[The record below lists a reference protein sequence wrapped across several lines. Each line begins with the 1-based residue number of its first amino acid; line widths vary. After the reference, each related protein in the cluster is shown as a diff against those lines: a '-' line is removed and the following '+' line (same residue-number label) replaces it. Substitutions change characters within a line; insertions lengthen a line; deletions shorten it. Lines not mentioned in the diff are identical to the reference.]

1 MKLYKGFD
9 KNMKCRD
16 FQYEEGET
24 YTHPGTPKLC
34 DEGFHACEVPLDCLK
49 YYAPADGSIYRE
61 VEMEGVTDEHED
73 DSKRVGKVIKIGAK
87 LSLRSLVLLSIH
99 IIKQKTEGSPAAT
112 SKYKSTAATSG
123 DYSSAATLGYY
134 STAATSGGY
143 STAATSGD
151 YSTAATS
158 GGYSTA
164 ATSGEYS
171 TAATSGYKS
180 TAAIS
185 GYKSTAATSGVY
197 STAATSGYKSTAA
210 TSGEYS
216 TAATS
221 GDYSTA
227 ATSGDKSTAA
237 TSGEYSTAA
246 TSGYKSTAVVEG
258 KESIALAGGYKSMA
272 KGALGCWLVLAE
284 RDDEYHI
291 LCVKAIKVDGA
302 QIKPN
307 TFYILKDG
315 EVVAYE

>member
-9 KNMKCRD
+9 KNMKCHN
-16 FQYEEGET
+16 FQYEEGKT
-24 YTHPGTPKLC
+24 YTHPGMPKLC

-61 VEMEGVTDEHED
+61 VEMEGVTDEHGD

-87 LSLRSLVLLSIH
+87 LSIRSLVLLSID
-99 IIKQKTEGSPAAT
+99 IFKKKTEGSPSAT

-123 DYSSAATLGYY
+123 DYSTAATLGY
-134 STAATSGGY
+134 Y

-164 ATSGEYS
+164 ATSGDYS
-171 TAATSGYKS
+171 PAATSGYKS
-180 TAAIS
+180 TAATS
-185 GYKSTAATSGVY
+185 GDKSTAATSGVY
-197 STAATSGYKSTAA
+197 STAATSG
-210 TSGEYS
+210 
-216 TAATS
+216 
-221 GDYSTA
+221 D
-227 ATSGDKSTAA
+227 
-237 TSGEYSTAA
+237 
-246 TSGYKSTAVVEG
+246 KSTAVVEG

-284 RDDEYHI
+284 RDDENHI
-291 LCVKAIKVDGA
+291 LGVKAVKVDGVE
-302 QIKPN
+302 IKPD

>member
-9 KNMKCRD
+9 KNMKCHN
-16 FQYEEGET
+16 FQYEEGKT

-34 DEGFHACEVPLDCLK
+34 DEGFHACEAPLDCLK

-61 VEMEGVTDEHED
+61 VEMEGVTDEHGE
-73 DSKRVGKVIKIGAK
+73 DSKKVGKVIKIGAK
-87 LSLRSLVLLSIH
+87 LSIRSLVLLSID
-99 IIKQKTEGSPAAT
+99 IFKKKTEGSPAAT

-123 DYSSAATLGYY
+123 DYSTAATLGY
-134 STAATSGGY
+134 
-143 STAATSGD
+143 
-151 YSTAATS
+151 
-158 GGYSTA
+158 
-164 ATSGEYS
+164 
-171 TAATSGYKS
+171 
-180 TAAIS
+180 
-185 GYKSTAATSGVY
+185 Y

-221 GDYSTA
+221 GD
-227 ATSGDKSTAA
+227 
-237 TSGEYSTAA
+237 
-246 TSGYKSTAVVEG
+246 KSTAVVEG

-291 LCVKAIKVDGA
+291 LCVKAVKVDGA
-302 QIKPN
+302 QIKPD

>member
-9 KNMKCRD
+9 KNMKCCN
-16 FQYEEGET
+16 FQYEEGKT

-61 VEMEGVTDEHED
+61 VEMEGVTDEHGE
-73 DSKRVGKVIKIGAK
+73 DSKRVGKAIKIGAK
-87 LSLRSLVLLSIH
+87 LSIRSLVLLSID
-99 IIKQKTEGSPAAT
+99 IFKKNTEGSPAAT
-112 SKYKSTAATSG
+112 SGGYSTAATSG
-123 DYSSAATLGYY
+123 DYS
-134 STAATSGGY
+134 TAATSGRY

-164 ATSGEYS
+164 ATIGYKS

-180 TAAIS
+180 I
-185 GYKSTAATSGVY
+185 
-197 STAATSGYKSTAA
+197 
-210 TSGEYS
+210 
-216 TAATS
+216 AATS

-227 ATSGDKSTAA
+227 NTSGD
-237 TSGEYSTAA
+237 Y
-246 TSGYKSTAVVEG
+246 STAVVEG

-284 RDDEYHI
+284 RDDENHI
-291 LCVKAIKVDGA
+291 LGVKAIKVDGDR
-302 QIKPN
+302 IKAD
-307 TFYILKDG
+307 TFYMLKDG
-315 EVVAYE
+315 EVVEYE

>member
-9 KNMKCRD
+9 KNMKCRL
-16 FQYEEGET
+16 FQYKEGET
-24 YTHPGTPKLC
+24 YTHLGTPKLC
-34 DEGFHACEVPLDCLK
+34 DEGFHACEVPMDCLK
-49 YYAPADGSIYRE
+49 YYVPADGSIYRE
-61 VEMEGVTDEHED
+61 VEMEGVTDEHGD

-87 LSLRSLVLLSIH
+87 LSIRSLVLLSIH

-134 STAATSGGY
+134 STAATSG
-143 STAATSGD
+143 D
-151 YSTAATS
+151 K
-158 GGYSTA
+158 
-164 ATSGEYS
+164 S

-180 TAAIS
+180 TAA
-185 GYKSTAATSGVY
+185 TSGAY

-221 GDYSTA
+221 GD
-227 ATSGDKSTAA
+227 
-237 TSGEYSTAA
+237 
-246 TSGYKSTAVVEG
+246 KSTAVVEG

-284 RDDEYHI
+284 RDDENHI
-291 LCVKAIKVDGA
+291 LGVKAIKVDGGR
-302 QIKPN
+302 IKAN
-307 TFYILKDG
+307 TFYMLKDG
-315 EVVAYE
+315 EVVEYE

>member
-9 KNMKCRD
+9 KNMKCCN
-16 FQYEEGET
+16 FQYEEGKT

-61 VEMEGVTDEHED
+61 VEMEGVTDEHGD

-87 LSLRSLVLLSIH
+87 LSIRSLVLLSIH

-123 DYSSAATLGYY
+123 YYSTAATSGFKSTAATSGDKSTAATSGYKSTAATSGVCSTAATSGVCSTAATSGY
-134 STAATSGGY
+134 KSTAATSGDHSTAATSGGY
-143 STAATSGD
+143 STAATSGY
-151 YSTAATS
+151 YSTAVTS
-158 GGYSTA
+158 GYK
-164 ATSGEYS
+164 S

-180 TAAIS
+180 TAA
-185 GYKSTAATSGVY
+185 
-197 STAATSGYKSTAA
+197 
-210 TSGEYS
+210 
-216 TAATS
+216 
-221 GDYSTA
+221 
-227 ATSGDKSTAA
+227 
-237 TSGEYSTAA
+237 
-246 TSGYKSTAVVEG
+246 VEG

-284 RDDEYHI
+284 RDDEDHI
-291 LCVKAIKVDGA
+291 LGVKAIKVDGGR
-302 QIKPN
+302 IKPD

-315 EVVAYE
+315 EVVEYE

>member
-9 KNMKCRD
+9 KNMKCRN
-16 FQYEEGET
+16 FQYEEGKT

-61 VEMEGVTDEHED
+61 VEMEGVTDEHEHN
-73 DSKRVGKVIKIGAK
+73 SKRVGKVIKIGAK
-87 LSLRSLVLLSIH
+87 LSIRSLVLLSIQ

-123 DYSSAATLGYY
+123 EYSTAATSGYYSTAATSGGY

-158 GGYSTA
+158 GVYSNA

-180 TAAIS
+180 TAATS
-185 GYKSTAATSGVY
+185 GYKSTAATSGDY

-210 TSGEYS
+210 TSGDYS
-216 TAATS
+216 NAATS
-221 GDYSTA
+221 GD
-227 ATSGDKSTAA
+227 
-237 TSGEYSTAA
+237 
-246 TSGYKSTAVVEG
+246 KSTAVVEG

-284 RDDEYHI
+284 RDDENHI
-291 LCVKAIKVDGA
+291 LGVKAIKVDGGR
-302 QIKPN
+302 IKAD
-307 TFYILKDG
+307 TFYMLKDG
-315 EVVAYE
+315 EVVEYE

>member
-9 KNMKCRD
+9 KNMKCRA
-16 FQYEEGET
+16 FQYKEGET

-49 YYAPADGSIYRE
+49 YYVPADGSIYRE
-61 VEMEGVTDEHED
+61 VEMEGVTDEHGD

-87 LSLRSLVLLSIH
+87 LSIRSLVLLSIH
-99 IIKQKTEGSPAAT
+99 IIKQKTESSPAAT

-134 STAATSGGY
+134 STAATSGDKSTAATSGGY

-180 TAAIS
+180 TAATS

-221 GDYSTA
+221 GD
-227 ATSGDKSTAA
+227 KSA
-237 TSGEYSTAA
+237 
-246 TSGYKSTAVVEG
+246 AVVEG
-258 KESIALAGGYKSMA
+258 KGSIALAGGYKSMA

-284 RDDEYHI
+284 RDDENQI
-291 LCVKAIKVDGA
+291 LGVKAIKVDGGR
-302 QIKPN
+302 IKAD
-307 TFYILKDG
+307 TFYMLKDG
-315 EVVAYE
+315 EVVEYE